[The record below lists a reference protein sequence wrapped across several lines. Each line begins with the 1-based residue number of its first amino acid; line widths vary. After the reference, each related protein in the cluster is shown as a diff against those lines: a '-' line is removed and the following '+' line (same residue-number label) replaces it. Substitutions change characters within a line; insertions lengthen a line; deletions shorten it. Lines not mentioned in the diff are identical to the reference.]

1 MLARTDGRRHDDMQV
16 TETLSQ
22 GLKREFKVVFP
33 ADELLARLDEQI
45 AEMKQKVRLN
55 GFRPGKV
62 PVAHLK
68 KVYGRSVMADVV
80 QNAVNEANRKI
91 IEDNGLRL
99 ALEPQVNLPE
109 DNAEVETVL
118 AAKGDLAFTV
128 AVETLPKIEA
138 GSFED
143 LELVRPVS
151 SVGEAEVDTAF
162 DRLVAQARTYS
173 PRTEPEAAQSGDKL
187 TIDFTGTIGGE
198 AFEGGAGTDIEIV
211 LGSKQFLPGFE
222 EQLVGAL
229 PGESRTVT
237 ATFPQDYT
245 DDRLAGREAEFK
257 VDIKTVSAPDALTL
271 DDSFAQK
278 YNLESIE
285 QLRNALK
292 TSIEAEHDRL
302 SREKLKRRLL
312 DALDARYAFDLPQ
325 GLVDQ
330 EFGNIWRQVEAE
342 QKRTARSFA
351 DEGTTEEAA
360 RAEYRKIAERRVR
373 LGLVLAEVGDKAGVK
388 VEDQEVTRALV
399 ERARQFPGQEKAIW
413 DFYRNNQ
420 QALAELRAPL
430 FEEKVVDHILGLV
443 KVTDVEVTREEL
455 AKPDPEDMTL
465 APQETAEPAVAEALP
480 PPEA

>member
-1 MLARTDGRRHDDMQV
+1 MQV

-22 GLKREFKVVFP
+22 GLKREFKVVFA

-45 AEMKQKVRLN
+45 AELKQKVRLN

-62 PVAHLK
+62 PTAHLK
-68 KVYGRSVMADVV
+68 KVYGRSVMAEVV
-80 QNAVNEANRKI
+80 QNAVSEANRKI

-109 DNAEVETVL
+109 DNTEVETVL

-143 LELVRPVS
+143 LELERPVS
-151 SVGEAEVDTAF
+151 TVGDAEVDTAF

-173 PRTEPEAAQSGDKL
+173 PRVEPAGAESGDKL

-198 AFEGGAGTDIEIV
+198 AFEGGTGNDLEVV
-211 LGSKQFLPGFE
+211 LGSQQFLPGFE
-222 EQLVGAL
+222 EQLIGAL

-237 ATFPQDYT
+237 ATFPQEYANES
-245 DDRLAGREAEFK
+245 LAGREAEFK
-257 VDIKTVSAPDALTL
+257 VQVKTVSAPDALTI
-271 DDSFAQK
+271 DDDFAK
-278 YNLESIE
+278 NYNLESIE

-312 DALDARYAFDLPQ
+312 DALDARYGFDLPQ

-330 EFGNIWRQVEAE
+330 EFANIWRQVEAE
-342 QKRTARSFA
+342 QKRTGRSFA
-351 DEGTTEEAA
+351 DEDTTEEAA

-388 VEDQEVTRALV
+388 IEDQEVTRALV

-413 DFYRNNQ
+413 DFYRNNP

-455 AKPDPEDMTL
+455 AKPDPEETTVPVS
-465 APQETAEPAVAEALP
+465 APAEA